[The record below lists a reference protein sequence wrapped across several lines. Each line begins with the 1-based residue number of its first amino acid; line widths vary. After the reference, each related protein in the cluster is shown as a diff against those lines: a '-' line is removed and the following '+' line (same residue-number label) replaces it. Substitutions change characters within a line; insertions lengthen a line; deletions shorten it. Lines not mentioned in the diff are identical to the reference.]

1 MTKFSPAVIEILLH
15 CYYSP
20 EIHPRIDSPC
30 VKSGLDVLVLCG
42 LIEPQVYM
50 PGIDTTNLSTHRT
63 TERGVAHIKQLCSLP
78 LPKQVWAD
86 QNGRVIE

>member
-1 MTKFSPAVIEILLH
+1 MTKFSPAEIEVLLH
-15 CYYSP
+15 CYHSP
-20 EIHPRIDSPC
+20 EIHPRIDTPC
-30 VKSGLDVLVLCG
+30 VKSSLVNLEMCL

-50 PGIDTTNLSTHRT
+50 PGIDTTNLSTYRT
-63 TERGVAHIKQLCSLP
+63 TERGSAHIKQLCSLP

>member
-1 MTKFSPAVIEILLH
+1 MTKFSPAEIEILLH
-15 CYYSP
+15 CHCSP

-30 VKSGLDVLVLCG
+30 VKSGLVNLEICG
-42 LIEPQVYM
+42 LIEPQVYKY
-50 PGIDTTNLSTHRT
+50 GIDVTYLSTHKT

-78 LPKQVWAD
+78 LPKLVWAD